1 MFTPDD
7 NRNRCGVAVVD
18 EAGGGHVQGAKEIV
32 TRALTVELDGAEVDV
47 RGDVTVHPRLGL
59 KVVGTGIAGVEGH
72 GLEEGEHSVK
82 LEMS

>member
-32 TRALTVELDGAEVDV
+32 TRALAVELDGAEVDV
-47 RGDVTVHPRLGL
+47 RGDVTVQ
-59 KVVGTGIAGVEGH
+59 
-72 GLEEGEHSVK
+72 VK
-82 LEMS
+82 LETPILEFNEPIRTITIVLSLCGLK